1 MKRKF
6 KTILIV
12 VGLASLSS
20 CQRACT
26 SISRD
31 IEAGN
36 RNYTIEMYSGGK
48 VVFTDTVTAM
58 INNSRSSDGIY
69 YYKGDTLVEISGD
82 YILKS
87 VD

>member
-1 MKRKF
+1 
-6 KTILIV
+6 
-12 VGLASLSS
+12 
-20 CQRACT
+20 
-26 SISRD
+26 
-31 IEAGN
+31 
-36 RNYTIEMYSGGK
+36 MYSGGK

-58 INNSRSSDGIY
+58 INNSSSSDGIY